1 MRSCNESIV
10 ALRAN
15 ARLSFRILV
24 TGNNSD
30 RSLAMKRITGFAL
43 TSFLAIVAS
52 DSFALLIAKSCSAAE
67 ASTAIGLLPTSSG
80 KGENPEA
87 QRQSIKQGGHQ
98 RQQKND
104 SKTLAVPEQFNSI
117 QRAVDAADDGD
128 IVLIAPGVYH
138 ERVVLANKSV
148 HLCSWYLTTKD
159 PTYIRQTVLDG
170 SIHPDPTPEDDI
182 DDCLEEVILV
192 EASAGPETTITGL
205 TIRDGDDGI
214 SCYAKISIL
223 FNRFVNNT
231 DAIDYEGGGGE
242 CRFNEFV
249 ANDDD
254 AVDLDL
260 ACSVIVA
267 NNLIRDNDD
276 DGIEIRLHEY
286 AGPTLDIEIRE
297 NVITGNG
304 EDGIQIIDY
313 PDLSSRRLV
322 IERNVIADNAMAGIG
337 MMSDGITLEDYRA
350 APIPEPISI
359 VNNTLSGNALGITG
373 GGNVLLLNNIL
384 VGHRKTPL
392 KNLIGNSR
400 LSHNLLWNN
409 GEEPVSCELGEGV
422 LFRHDPKLSD
432 DFRPLDP
439 TTIVDRGT
447 LSIDLQHEAAQRIF
461 PAGHQGKA
469 PDLGAYEKR

>member
-1 MRSCNESIV
+1 
-10 ALRAN
+10 
-15 ARLSFRILV
+15 
-24 TGNNSD
+24 
-30 RSLAMKRITGFAL
+30 MKRLTGFSQA
-43 TSFLAIVAS
+43 SFLAIVAS
-52 DSFALLIAKSCSAAE
+52 VSYTLLTANACSATE
-67 ASTAIGLLPTSSG
+67 AGTIVGLLPTSSG
-80 KGENPEA
+80 KGENSEA
-87 QRQSIKQGGHQ
+87 KRQTIKQERLQ
-98 RQQKND
+98 RQQKNN
-104 SKTLAVPEQFNSI
+104 SKTLAVPEQFDSI
-117 QRAVDAADDGD
+117 QQAVDAADDGD
-128 IVLIAPGVYH
+128 IVLLAPGVYH
-138 ERVVLANKSV
+138 ERVVLADKSV
-148 HLCSWYLTTKD
+148 RLASWYLTTKD

-182 DDCLEEVILV
+182 DDGLGEVILV
-192 EASAGPETTITGL
+192 KASAGPETTIMGL

-214 SCYAKISIL
+214 SCYAKISVL

-260 ACSVIVA
+260 ACSVVVA

-276 DGIEIRLHEY
+276 DGIEIRFHEY
-286 AGPTLDIEIRE
+286 TGPTLDIEIRD

-337 MMSDGITLEDYRA
+337 MMSDGVTLEDYRA

-359 VNNTLSGNALGITG
+359 VNNTLSGNAVGITG

-392 KNLIGNSR
+392 KNLAGKSR
-400 LSHNLLWNN
+400 LSHNLLWKN
-409 GEEPVSCELGEGV
+409 GEEPVGCELGEGV
-422 LFRHDPKLSD
+422 LFNHDPKLSD

-439 TTIVDRGT
+439 TSILDRGT
-447 LSIDLQHEAAQRIF
+447 LTIDLPSKAKQRIL
-461 PAGHQGKA
+461 PAIHQGKA
-469 PDLGAYEKR
+469 PDLGAYEVR